1 MRREQVMGITGLGHA
16 GLWVN
21 DLILTRDFYR
31 DILELTVT
39 DEDHDIGMVFLSA
52 QPSVEHHELV
62 LARGRPEGNPTTLN
76 QLSWRLDNLA
86 SLQAFHQ
93 RFVAEGVRIK
103 QVVTHGIALGIYFL
117 DPEDNV
123 NEVYWMTDRAIPQPF
138 RRDIDL
144 AQTLDAVLAD
154 AERLLTA
161 PGTTYR
167 RAEQ

>member
-1 MRREQVMGITGLGHA
+1 MGITGLGHT

-21 DLILTRDFYR
+21 DLILMRDFYR
-31 DILELTVT
+31 DVLELSVT

-52 QPSVEHHELV
+52 QPEVEHHELV
-62 LARGRPEGNPTTLN
+62 LARGRPDGNPTTLN
-76 QLSWRLDNLA
+76 QLSWRLD
-86 SLQAFHQ
+86 SLDSLLAFHQ
-93 RFVAEGVRIK
+93 RFVAAGVRIK

-123 NEVYWMTDRAIPQPF
+123 NEVYWMTDRSIRQPF

-144 AQTLDAVLAD
+144 DQPGDAVLDD
-154 AERLLTA
+154 AERLLTSS
-161 PGTTYR
+161 GSTYR

>member
-1 MRREQVMGITGLGHA
+1 MGITGLGHA
-16 GLWVN
+16 GLWVE
-21 DLILTRDFYR
+21 DLILMRDFYR
-31 DILELTVT
+31 DVLELTVT
-39 DEDHDIGMVFLSA
+39 DEDHDIGMVFFSA
-52 QPSVEHHELV
+52 QPAVEHHELV

-76 QLSWRLDNLA
+76 QLSWRLDSLA
-86 SLQAFHQ
+86 SLQLFHE
-93 RFVAEGVRIK
+93 RFVAQGVRIK
-103 QVVTHGIALGIYFL
+103 QVVTHGIALGIYFF

-123 NEVYWMTDRAIPQPF
+123 NEVYWMTDRSIPQPF

-144 AQTLDAVLAD
+144 AQTPNAVLDD